1 MAKLWYLTPLIYRV
15 TLTVWQFCL
24 NKYCHAFSW
33 MYFFGYFALSTGPN
47 WEVIGIIPIFGV
59 IFVQNLGICPPP
71 PVTIYRGTPH
81 CLAITFEEILSWFI
95 LTVFLW
101 LLCII
106 NWSKLESYCYN
117 TNIWAHFFTKFGYFT
132 SQGDHT

>member
-15 TLTVWQFCL
+15 THTVWQFCL

-47 WEVIGIIPIFGV
+47 WEAIGIIPIFGV
-59 IFVQNLGICPPP
+59 ISVRNLGICPPR
-71 PVTIYRGTPH
+71 VTIHRVTPY

-106 NWSKLESYCYN
+106 NWSKLESYCDN
-117 TNIWAHFFTKFGYFT
+117 TIIWGHFVPRVVYLFPPRDYT
-132 SQGDHT
+132 